1 MTNRP
6 RANSLHTLESLRRR
20 TSWCCYCSQPVSRML
35 ATHGSQMIDRFL
47 NWGDHGKPKSG
58 KIKGRCQPPLEQT
71 VFYDRFQ
78 PLAGPGNNE
87 NPFLF
92 QNKTR
97 KPAFCPA
104 FAPPLHEKKPFDSFD
119 VIYDLY
125 EKKQFHWLLCV
136 AKNCDWS
143 RKIAPLSNLSRESLF
158 VEWKLTAKGE
168 LNCEIYKSWRKWW
181 KNQVSFRHRSSPV
194 Y

>member
-1 MTNRP
+1 MCQ
-6 RANSLHTLESLRRR
+6 LLERKI
-20 TSWCCYCSQPVSRML
+20 Y
-35 ATHGSQMIDRFL
+35 FL
-47 NWGDHGKPKSG
+47 NCLFVLSAFLVFFFFFLLFCYPHFFSIGIFLSAFSHPH
-58 KIKGRCQPPLEQT
+58 PPSAGIRS
-71 VFYDRFQ
+71 VFYRHPFYDRFQ

-125 EKKQFHWLLCV
+125 EMKQFHWLLCV

-143 RKIAPLSNLSRESLF
+143 TKIAPLSNLTGASLL
-158 VEWKLTAKGE
+158 VE
-168 LNCEIYKSWRKWW
+168 
-181 KNQVSFRHRSSPV
+181 
-194 Y
+194 